1 MVSQPKK
8 GTISRKSIHIEF
20 FFIMSAFSYLLKFVF
35 RGTLSLSLLAIAL
48 ADLSKPANAQ
58 SITVSPDGTGT
69 IVNLD
74 GSTYNIT
81 GGTQTGANL
90 FHSFGE
96 LGLNSDEIA
105 NFLSNPSI
113 TNILGRVTGGNPS
126 VIEGL
131 IRVSGGDS
139 NLFLMNPAGWILTK
153 GARLDVP
160 RSFGVTT
167 ADRMG
172 FAGGFFNATGENDYA
187 ALTGS
192 PTSLMFGR
200 QTPSTI
206 LNAADLEVPH
216 GNLWMVGGSVISTG
230 SIETPNG
237 TITLASIP
245 GENKVKLSHEGML
258 LSLVLDAVPVEEGEV
273 STSLN
278 LEVTGLKVTD
288 IPRYLTG
295 GGDITSSTGI
305 AYDADGN
312 PQLVGSNVQIRD
324 GETVIGNVLAAEDIV
339 LMGSEVKV
347 ADTSLV
353 QGDNTTVAILPE
365 NEGDSLA
372 LTAIDT
378 TVEDY
383 QNLLFGGKAGT
394 ISFTVNP
401 EESGISAIGDRLSTI
416 DAQGGEVSEVHIVSE
431 GSAGNF
437 WLGNDFVSHE
447 NIEAYRQQLQAWGVH
462 LTPEADILLYSC
474 LTGLGEVGDSLI
486 HSLAAATGADV
497 TASTNL
503 TGNAALGGDW
513 VLEKSTGNIEAS
525 LGFVPE
531 VLENYAGKLAIFTAT
546 NGNDTGTGS
555 LREAI
560 ADANGSTGADEI
572 RFSGVTLVDL
582 TSGEL
587 GITDELTITGGT
599 TNVTVQRNA
608 GAADFRIFN
617 VTGGAMTT
625 FDNLTITNGKVTDKG
640 GGINSNGEVNLTNST
655 VSGNSSS
662 DRGGGIYTQRAI
674 TLSDSLVSGNSS
686 NQYGGGM
693 ATRSQ
698 ITVTNSTVSGNS
710 SRRNGAGLYS
720 RSGNIS
726 LTDSTVSD
734 NSSNRHGGGVWARS
748 RTITLTNST
757 VSGNSSRLSAA
768 GMYSQTANIIDSVVS
783 DNTSGDL
790 GGGVYAT
797 GTTTIT
803 NSTIS
808 GNSSANKGGGVYFR
822 NNLTVTDSTLSNNS
836 SNRGGGIYSRGGG
849 TVNITNTTISG
860 NSSSDR
866 GGGIFARGNGG
877 GTISIFNSTIANN
890 TSGNNGGGILRN
902 GGTVNL
908 TNTIVAT
915 NIANGSGNDL
925 SGTFNAVENSLI
937 GDTAGATITTSTNNL
952 TDIDPGLL
960 ALGDYGGATQ
970 THALR
975 PDSPALNAGDNALTT
990 VSTDQ
995 RGVDRI
1001 FDGTVDIG
1009 AYESHGFSLLSNNST
1024 LTLDRSADSFAPIDA
1039 SVQVVEN
1046 AFSIALP
1053 LDGLSVDYSLDR
1065 AGVLGAFSNGTT
1077 VVTNSQGIAVN
1088 FFNLTGFEESFSGS
1102 FQISA
1107 NLANLAAFG
1116 QQVEGSI
1123 TINTFDSFVSNNTVN
1138 TVESRSSNN
1147 ISHSLDLSNIAGLI
1161 ESWER
1166 RSLSSS
1172 CSAVPNVHLG
1182 EKEASDRTDAPQLN
1196 ENCFFNI
1203 E

>member
-1 MVSQPKK
+1 M
-8 GTISRKSIHIEF
+8 F
-20 FFIMSAFSYLLKFVF
+20 AFSYLLKFVL
-35 RGTLSLSLLAIAL
+35 RGTLSLSVLAIAL
-48 ADLSKPANAQ
+48 TLLSKPANAQ
-58 SITVSPDGTGT
+58 SITASLDATGT

-74 GSTYNIT
+74 GNTYNIE

-96 LGLNSDEIA
+96 LGLNADEIA
-105 NFLSNPSI
+105 NFLSNPGVA
-113 TNILGRVTGGNPS
+113 NILGRVTGGNPS
-126 VIEGL
+126 VIAGL
-131 IRVSGGDS
+131 MRVSGGDS
-139 NLFLMNPAGWILTK
+139 NLFLMNPAGWIFTK
-153 GARLDVP
+153 GARLDIP
-160 RSFGVTT
+160 MSFDVTT

-187 ALTGS
+187 ALAGS
-192 PTSLMFGR
+192 PTSLMFDR

-206 LNAADLEVPH
+206 LNAADLEVPN

-245 GENKVKLSHEGML
+245 GENKVKLSSEGMI
-258 LSLVLDAVPVEEGEV
+258 LSLVLDAVPVEAGEN
-273 STSLN
+273 S
-278 LEVTGLKVTD
+278 EVTGLKVTD

-295 GGDITSSTGI
+295 GEEITSVTGI
-305 AYDADGN
+305 AYDTDGN
-312 PQLVGSNVQIRD
+312 PQVVGSNVPIRN
-324 GETVIGNVLAAEDIV
+324 GETVIGNVLAAQDII

-347 ADTSLV
+347 ADPSLV
-353 QGDNTTVAILPE
+353 QGNTTVAILPE
-365 NEGDSLA
+365 NEGESLA

-383 QNLLFGGKAGT
+383 QSLLFGGKAGT
-394 ISFTVNP
+394 ISFTINSD
-401 EESGISAIGDRLSTI
+401 ESGISAIGDRLSTI
-416 DAQGGEVSEVHIVSE
+416 NQQGGEVSEVHIVSE

-447 NIEAYRQQLQAWGVH
+447 NIEEYRQQLQAWGVN

-497 TASTNL
+497 AASTNL

-525 LGFVPE
+525 LGLTPE

-555 LREAI
+555 LRQAI
-560 ADANGSTGADEI
+560 SDANGAAGVDEI
-572 RFSGVTLVDL
+572 RFSDVTLVDL
-582 TSGEL
+582 ISGEL
-587 GITDELTITGGT
+587 QITDELTITGGT

-608 GAADFRIFN
+608 GATDFRIFN
-617 VTGGAMTT
+617 VTGGVATT
-625 FDNLTITNGKVTDKG
+625 FDNLTVTHGQTTGNGA
-640 GGINSNGEVNLTNST
+640 GINSDGEVNLTNSIVSGNTSGDRGGGVYTRQAINLTNSSVSNNSSTDNGGGIYGRNGTISFADST
-655 VSGNSSS
+655 VSGNSSN
-662 DRGGGIYTQRAI
+662 R
-674 TLSDSLVSGNSS
+674 
-686 NQYGGGM
+686 YGGGVH
-693 ATRSQ
+693 TRSQ
-698 ITVTNSTVSGNS
+698 IIATNSTVSDNF

-726 LTDSTVSD
+726 LTDSTVSG
-734 NSSNRHGGGVWARS
+734 NSSNRHGGGIWARN

-757 VSGNSSRLSAA
+757 VSGNSSRLSA
-768 GMYSQTANIIDSVVS
+768 GGTYSQTANIIDSVIS
-783 DNTSGDL
+783 NNTSGDF
-790 GGGVYAT
+790 GGGVYTT

-808 GNSSANKGGGVYFR
+808 GNSSANKGGGIYFR
-822 NNLTVTDSTLSNNS
+822 NNLNVTDSTLSGNS

-849 TVNITNTTISG
+849 SVNLTNTTLSG

-866 GGGIFARGNGG
+866 GGGIFAKGNGG

-890 TSGNNGGGILRN
+890 TANQDGGGIFRN
-902 GGTVNL
+902 AGTVNL
-908 TNTIVAT
+908 TNTIIAT
-915 NIANGSGNDL
+915 NIANRSGNDL
-925 SGTFNAVENSLI
+925 SGTFNTVENSLI
-937 GDTAGATITTSTNNL
+937 GDTAGATITTSTHNL

-970 THALR
+970 THALH
-975 PDSPALNAGDNALTT
+975 PDSPALNTGNNTLTT
-990 VSTDQ
+990 VTNDQ
-995 RGVDRI
+995 RGATRI

-1024 LTLDRSADSFAPIDA
+1024 LTVDRNATSFAPIDA

-1046 AFSIALP
+1046 AFSTALS
-1053 LDGLSVDYSLDR
+1053 LDGLSVDYSLNR
-1065 AGVLGAFSNGTT
+1065 TGVLGSFSNGTT
-1077 VVTNSQGIAVN
+1077 VVTNAQGIAAN

-1107 NLANLAAFG
+1107 NLVNLAAFG
-1116 QQVEGSI
+1116 KQVEGSTI
-1123 TINTFDSFVSNNTVN
+1123 TINTFDSFVGNNTVV
-1138 TVESRSSNN
+1138 TFESHPSYDISN
-1147 ISHSLDLSNIAGLI
+1147 SFDFSNIAGLI
-1161 ESWER
+1161 EYRER
-1166 RSLSSS
+1166 RNLSGS
-1172 CSAVPNVHLG
+1172 CSAVPKVHIG
-1182 EKEASDRTDAPQLN
+1182 DKEASDRADEVQLN
-1196 ENCFFNI
+1196 ENCFFQI